1 MSGPLA
7 ALERFFERLFE
18 RPAARLFGTGVEPV
32 QVRHRLERAMDAA
45 DRGGMVPDFYLV
57 RVHPDDLA
65 GLGEWVPEFAG
76 ALLAR
81 AHQQGYRL
89 PGRPVVELTADPRVA
104 AGECSVDTGFRRAP
118 GASPSD
124 RAAQGEDGGPGWDG
138 ASGEAAEPGSS
149 SLPGATMVFEV
160 PVARVPYVAL
170 LVQTPGTTPREV
182 NVEGPTMRIGRGTSN
197 DLVLADGRVS
207 REHGLVAARQGGL
220 VYTDLDST
228 NGSFVN
234 GTRVREVALGPG
246 DVLRVGDSTITVTTK
261 R

>member
-18 RPAARLFGTGVEPV
+18 RPAARLFGTGIEPV

-45 DRGGMVPDFYLV
+45 DRGHGGVVPDLYLV

-65 GLGEWVPEFAG
+65 GLGEWIPGFAG
-76 ALLAR
+76 ALVAR

-89 PGRPVVELTADPRVA
+89 PGRPVVELAADPLVA
-104 AGECSVDTGFRRAP
+104 SGEFVVDTGFRLPRDGTSA
-118 GASPSD
+118 G
-124 RAAQGEDGGPGWDG
+124 GER
-138 ASGEAAEPGSS
+138 AEPAEAGPS
-149 SLPGATMVFEV
+149 GATMVFQA
-160 PVARVPYVAL
+160 PVARVPYATL
-170 LVQTPGTTPREV
+170 LVQTPGAAPREV
-182 NVEGPTMRIGRGTSN
+182 TVDGPTMRVGRGTAN
-197 DLVLADGRVS
+197 ELVLADTRVS
-207 REHGLVAARQGGL
+207 REHGVVTARQGGL

-234 GTRVREVALGPG
+234 GARVREVALGPG
-246 DVLRVGDSTITVTTK
+246 DVLRVGDSTVTVTAS